1 MEKKTKIITIDG
13 PAASGK
19 GTLAR
24 KLAGAIGFAYIDTG
38 ALYRMVAKAAL
49 DRGVNPADEEKAA
62 QAALSLREGLSVS
75 DFSDAGL
82 RTEIVSQNASVVA
95 ALPKV
100 RAALL
105 DVQRAL
111 AHNPPRLEGGKAA
124 LGAVLDG
131 RDTGTVICP
140 DADAKFFVTASAEIR
155 AMRRLKELQSRGFQ
169 GTYDAVLQDMR
180 ERDGRDSGRDIA
192 PMKPADDAVVVD
204 TSDMTAEQAFDAVYE
219 RVAKIVL

>member
-1 MEKKTKIITIDG
+1 MKKATKIITIDG

-24 KLAGAIGFAYIDTG
+24 RLAAAIGFAYIDTG

-49 DRGVNPADEEKAA
+49 DRGLDPSDEDKAA

-75 DFSDAGL
+75 DFSDPAL

-111 AHNPPRLEGGKAA
+111 AQNPPRLADGGAA
-124 LGAVLDG
+124 SGAVLDG

-140 DADAKFFVTASAEIR
+140 AADAKFFVTASAEIR